1 MGDYAKALG
10 SKLRAIRQQQ
20 GLSLHGVEQK
30 SGGRW
35 KAVVVG
41 SYERG
46 DRAVT
51 VQKLAELADFY
62 GVPVAELLPEG
73 RIPSGSEP
81 ATKIVINLERL
92 QQLPADKVGPLA
104 RYAAAIQSQRGDY
117 NGKVLS
123 IRAEDL
129 RSLAIIYDKTPG
141 ELTDQLIDWGVLPPE
156 ARPIGYAVSAH
167 GDRGRASRA
176 AVAPAGG
183 DGLRRR
189 RSRRSRSSPRHQ
201 GDRHADRRQ
210 HRPDRG
216 WCGVAQPGGQHE
228 PAQGRAQRVRDV
240 EARLHRGRRQR
251 RGLPGGV
258 EHHRLHHRHQREAQC
273 ADRERGHRR
282 AAPRECTAA
291 TAAEEHRPTAR
302 RARRRPPAGCPCGRR
317 AGRPGTSRRSCR
329 DPAGPA

>member
-10 SKLRAIRQQQ
+10 GKLRAIRQQQ

-117 NGKVLS
+117 NGRVLS
-123 IRAEDL
+123 IRQDDL
-129 RSLAIIYDKTPG
+129 RTLAVIYDMPPAMLAE
-141 ELTDQLIDWGVLPPE
+141 ELISWGVL
-156 ARPIGYAVSAH
+156 
-167 GDRGRASRA
+167 D
-176 AVAPAGG
+176 
-183 DGLRRR
+183 
-189 RSRRSRSSPRHQ
+189 
-201 GDRHADRRQ
+201 
-210 HRPDRG
+210 PD
-216 WCGVAQPGGQHE
+216 
-228 PAQGRAQRVRDV
+228 
-240 EARLHRGRRQR
+240 
-251 RGLPGGV
+251 
-258 EHHRLHHRHQREAQC
+258 
-273 ADRERGHRR
+273 
-282 AAPRECTAA
+282 
-291 TAAEEHRPTAR
+291 AR
-302 RARRRPPAGCPCGRR
+302 RAV
-317 AGRPGTSRRSCR
+317 
-329 DPAGPA
+329 DPSSDRL

>member
-156 ARPIGYAVSAH
+156 ARPVGWRSGESGGRPPTAGSRPCPLGATARDQPTPQE
-167 GDRGRASRA
+167 GPGTRGRD
-176 AVAPAGG
+176 AVTGG
-183 DGLRRR
+183 
-189 RSRRSRSSPRHQ
+189 
-201 GDRHADRRQ
+201 A
-210 HRPDRG
+210 
-216 WCGVAQPGGQHE
+216 
-228 PAQGRAQRVRDV
+228 
-240 EARLHRGRRQR
+240 
-251 RGLPGGV
+251 
-258 EHHRLHHRHQREAQC
+258 
-273 ADRERGHRR
+273 
-282 AAPRECTAA
+282 
-291 TAAEEHRPTAR
+291 
-302 RARRRPPAGCPCGRR
+302 
-317 AGRPGTSRRSCR
+317 
-329 DPAGPA
+329 